1 MNSML
6 MTTMGKGGVEK
17 QGVKKQSQ
25 ATSAMGVVTTASDG
39 CRTSS
44 SLADKR
50 TIQAEL
56 IGINVEDIES
66 SKLVS
71 DVAVDDSELKSIAS
85 DGYGKPHSVATKT
98 LVQFAVVVRLCL
110 SRKSNA
116 TELFLTHYVTPIY
129 IKETKHGGLG
139 G

>member
-1 MNSML
+1 ML
-6 MTTMGKGGVEK
+6 MTTMGKGGVEM
-17 QGVKKQSQ
+17 QGLKKQSQ
-25 ATSAMGVVTTASDG
+25 ATSAETAASAG

-44 SLADKR
+44 SLVNKR
-50 TIQAEL
+50 TTIQAEL

-71 DVAVDDSELKSIAS
+71 IVAVDESEVESIAS
-85 DGYGKPHSVATKT
+85 DGDDKPHLIATKPR
-98 LVQFAVVVRLCL
+98 LVSFAVVVRLRL

-116 TELFLTHYVTPIY
+116 IEFFLTHYLLPFCIT
-129 IKETKHGGLG
+129 ETKHGRLG

>member
-1 MNSML
+1 ML

-17 QGVKKQSQ
+17 QGLKKQSQ
-25 ATSAMGVVTTASDG
+25 ATSAETAVSDG

-44 SLADKR
+44 SLANKR

-71 DVAVDDSELKSIAS
+71 IVAVDESEVESIAS
-85 DGYGKPHSVATKT
+85 DGDDKPHLIATKPR
-98 LVQFAVVVRLCL
+98 LVSFAVVVRLCL

-116 TELFLTHYVTPIY
+116 IEFFLTHYVLPFY
-129 IKETKHGGLG
+129 ITETKHGRLG
-139 G
+139 S